1 MDVRVGLISL
11 VLCLNSSYPTLQ
23 IIPSLLSRETINLTS
38 DRSAMVF
45 FRDLFWVLYCSAFML
60 PLGQII
66 RNYDLGYHFYAD
78 DTLIYISSKSDIN
91 VTSSVL
97 SECVQEIK
105 MLMHRNFLK
114 LNSSKTEVVL
124 IGTKAAIHKGSSFNL
139 SMANSVVAPSTHT
152 RNLGVIFDAHL
163 TLDSH
168 IKSITKFAFHHL
180 KNIARIRPFLK
191 LMPFLFMHLLLPG
204 LIIVTLWLLVYL
216 LNLSRIQQH
225 AFSPILTYNRV
236 STLQASFIAFSV
248 VY

>member
-1 MDVRVGLISL
+1 
-11 VLCLNSSYPTLQ
+11 
-23 IIPSLLSRETINLTS
+23 
-38 DRSAMVF
+38 
-45 FRDLFWVLYCSAFML
+45 
-60 PLGQII
+60 
-66 RNYDLGYHFYAD
+66 
-78 DTLIYISSKSDIN
+78 
-91 VTSSVL
+91 
-97 SECVQEIK
+97 

-163 TLDSH
+163 TLDS
-168 IKSITKFAFHHL
+168 ITKFAFHHL

-216 LNLSRIQQH
+216 LNLSNGHIISRIQQH
-225 AFSPILTYNRV
+225 AFSPILTYNHV
-236 STLQASFIAFSV
+236 STLQAFFIAFSV